1 MVEERG
7 IDIKEVE
14 PRAKILFINFS
25 PGARP
30 HMQMAQAMFGKDTE
44 SVESFKQMAAL
55 TIQSPEKSIEPEV
68 VGREE
73 QSILQLPESPS
84 DFAAIVM
91 TGSPFAAYPREAGGD
106 RLFLAYWKKE
116 LFDFVRAAVGKD
128 VPILGICYGEQVLA
142 EALGGKTVKMRSS
155 GGESLIETGWA
166 VIRRSPGSVDDP
178 VMRDL
183 PSKFVAAE
191 NHEDVV
197 ALLPPDAQLLC
208 ENKFGVQGF
217 RIKGR
222 KVWGFAFHPER
233 PPEVVREALQ
243 LKAKRKRLISQGQ
256 DPDEI
261 QRLGKKY
268 DPNIKTIF
276 TNFLQEAWLGV
287 Q

>member
-1 MVEERG
+1 LNKSYVEERG
-7 IDIKEVE
+7 IEIKEVE
-14 PRAKILFINFS
+14 PRARILFINLS

-30 HMQMAQAMFGKDTE
+30 HIQI
-44 SVESFKQMAAL
+44 AAL
-55 TIQSPEKSIEPEV
+55 TIQSPDKNIEPEIAR
-68 VGREE
+68 REE
-73 QSILQLPESPS
+73 KSLLQLPESPD

-91 TGSPFAAYPREAGGD
+91 TGSPFASYTRETGESK
-106 RLFLAYWKKE
+106 LFIARWKKE
-116 LFDFVRAAVGKD
+116 LFDFVRTAVGKD

-243 LKAKRKRLISQGQ
+243 LRSRKKRLIIQGQ

-261 QRLGKKY
+261 LRLGEKY